1 MAEDLTDDRRCTA
14 TAKGSGQRCK
24 RAAIPGGTVCAK
36 HGGSAPQVRAKAQ
49 ERQLEQ
55 AAGELLAKIIWNPDA
70 APVTDN
76 VGEMRRLAGAM
87 KQAVDVLGA
96 RLNGEVCEHCGRG
109 ADPLDGPTGRAWV
122 NVLRELRQLLEGM
135 ERLGLAERQVEL
147 QQDQAQ
153 LVTGAF
159 LGALSVVADL
169 LPADRDAMVRAF
181 LAGLGRGPELLELDG
196 AVS

>member
-1 MAEDLTDDRRCTA
+1 MTQEPMETPRCTA
-14 TAKGSGQRCK
+14 KSKQSGERCK
-24 RAAIPGGTVCAK
+24 RRPVPGLTVCVM
-36 HGGSAPQVRAKAQ
+36 HGGKSPAAQAKAQ
-49 ERQLEQ
+49 ERQLER
-55 AAGELLAKIIWNPDA
+55 AAGELLAKIIWNPEA

-96 RLNGEVCEHCGRG
+96 RLNGETCEHCGRG

-153 LVTGAF
+153 LVTSAF

-169 LPADRDAMVRAF
+169 LPADRDSMVRAF
-181 LAGLGRGPELLELDG
+181 LAGLGRGPELLEVT
-196 AVS
+196 A

>member
-1 MAEDLTDDRRCTA
+1 MSSDLTDDRRCTA
-14 TAKGSGQRCK
+14 TAKGSGARCK

-49 ERQLEQ
+49 ERQLEA

-96 RLNGEVCEHCGRG
+96 RLNGDVCEACGRG
-109 ADPLDGPTGRAWV
+109 SDPLDGPTGRAWV

-153 LVTGAF
+153 LVTSAF
-159 LGALSVVADL
+159 LGALSVVAGL
-169 LPADRDAMVRAF
+169 LPADRDLMVRTF
-181 LAGLGRGPELLELDG
+181 LSGLGRGPEVLEG
-196 AVS
+196 AMP